1 MAEMEDVKTALGEIF
16 SQCWESEEFKQKF
29 IEDPKPV
36 LKEYGVPYDDS
47 KEYKVMDAPKK
58 TIVYVLP
65 YEGVKEAV
73 QAISEGLMGN
83 VKDVEGGEAKQ
94 IIPEG
99 WSIQFLQNTED
110 VNYIVIPS
118 SPEEM
123 TPEELEMIN
132 GGCGF
137 LGIVLIVGVVFVA
150 AAAVFMAGAAVSAA
164 AVAVVAES
172 VGGVHA
178 VLGVSVAVTT

>member
-110 VNYIVIPS
+110 VNYIVI
-118 SPEEM
+118 
-123 TPEELEMIN
+123 